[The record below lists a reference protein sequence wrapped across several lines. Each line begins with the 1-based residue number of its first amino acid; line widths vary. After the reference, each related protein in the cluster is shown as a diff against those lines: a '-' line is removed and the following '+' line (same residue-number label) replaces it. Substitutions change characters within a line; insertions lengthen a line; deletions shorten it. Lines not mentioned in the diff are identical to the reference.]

1 MVGEAL
7 AEEAGG
13 EAEEEAIAEDGIPA
27 RPLAAPPRPTAEMVE
42 FYNVSHIP
50 FRSWCPHC
58 VPGRGR
64 SFYHR
69 RVDHKGDDT
78 LLPGVSIDCGF
89 FGAPG
94 ELPQDA
100 VGGSKMPVLVVRDRF
115 TKAIFTHLVPA

>member
-27 RPLAAPPRPTAEMVE
+27 RPLAAPPSPTAEMVE

-89 FGAPG
+89 FVR
-94 ELPQDA
+94 Q
-100 VGGSKMPVLVVRDRF
+100 GSYHRMLWGVLRCQFLLFEIVSPKLF
-115 TKAIFTHLVPA
+115 SPI